1 MRARRKTPRY
11 AFDEVR
17 AALKKYWGFEIQRG
31 RASPDH
37 ALPGRERDGRW
48 DTSYSKTGYVIS
60 GYMPG
65 YGHRHK
71 HYRSLASIVRGCDL
85 AKVIEEDRAR

>member
-1 MRARRKTPRY
+1 MSIILLAEMDTRRKAKRY

-17 AALKKYWGFEIQRG
+17 AALHKHWGFALQRG
-31 RASPDH
+31 GVSTD
-37 ALPGRERDGRW
+37 LERDGRW
-48 DTSYSKTGYVIS
+48 DTSYSKTGYVVS

-71 HYRSLASIVRGCDL
+71 ALVPNRSAPLNRSTVPLNRL
-85 AKVIEEDRAR
+85 